1 VIPKILMAGLAMCL
15 CAHAADDQRIVAPS
29 GLQLLE
35 RSDTGDSQLTIDQL
49 RALPHQALPEIAADL
64 KRVTAGWVAG
74 RPEQAR
80 RRRLVAATLALD
92 IADVGLETEWT
103 TLRGLVEFGCQLV
116 RQNPAGDAEHAWF
129 AASIALAQ
137 GAFDDTV
144 LIDGHHIAHALGRFP
159 NDRGFKFAQAVTI
172 EVTVADGDGPAGYSI
187 RSGEITT
194 SSSDQRSK
202 RVSSI
207 QNLDNFQNDP
217 GVVGAEANIRLGFL
231 YFQNK
236 DFEKALPFFAKART
250 LSDAPRLLYLSHFL
264 EGRTFQRLGRI
275 NDAGGAFEKAWR
287 AVPGEGAAEAFAF
300 LLFRSARPADAYA
313 VAAETLDRGVPD
325 PWRLFGYGNFIEL
338 PALLADL
345 RRLTE
350 TLR

>member
-1 VIPKILMAGLAMCL
+1 LVSLVGCL
-15 CAHAADDQRIVAPS
+15 CTPAVGAQRITVPGAV
-29 GLQLLE
+29 QLLDRFDAGNDKAAVAE
-35 RSDTGDSQLTIDQL
+35 LGG
-49 RALPHQALPEIAADL
+49 LPHQALPAIAADL
-64 KRVTAGWVAG
+64 KRSAAGWVAAK
-74 RPEQAR
+74 PEQVR
-80 RRRLVAATLALD
+80 RRRLLAATLALD
-92 IADVGLETEWT
+92 IANVGLETEWT
-103 TLRGLVEFGCQLV
+103 TLKGLVELGCQLV

-137 GAFDDTV
+137 GGFDDTL
-144 LIDGHHIAHALGRFP
+144 LIDGHHIAHALDRFP
-159 NDRGFKFAQAVTI
+159 NDRAFKFAQAVTI
-172 EVTVADGDGPAGYSI
+172 EVTVADGDGPVGYRISGG
-187 RSGEITT
+187 GEIVTT
-194 SSSDQRSK
+194 PVDQQRSK
-202 RVSSI
+202 RVSSM

-231 YFQNK
+231 HFQNK

-250 LSDAPRLLYLSHFL
+250 LSDLPRLLYLSYFL
-264 EGRTFQRLGRI
+264 EGRSFQRLGRI

-287 AVPGEGAAEAFAF
+287 AVPGEGAAEAFSF

-313 VAAETLDRGVPD
+313 VAAEALDRGVPD

-350 TLR
+350 TAR